1 MIVGAGA
8 QTSCCSHTFAQSA
21 TNRRPDRTR
30 PILQNVPG
38 LIKLTNYPAV
48 HRFPTRYLIRM
59 FITNKPNNKNT
70 NKQITSNHRSTIKMG
85 RKTLFNENS
94 TFTQTKAFGPTA
106 RNSSYVIPG
115 VYDLSVE
122 DSNWVL
128 TSSFI
133 IFTMQTGECRMYG
146 CAARNAP

>member
-1 MIVGAGA
+1 MGAGA

-38 LIKLTNYPAV
+38 LIKLINYPAV

-59 FITNKPNNKNT
+59 FITNKPPKKILT
-70 NKQITSNHRSTIKMG
+70 NKSHQTIRSTIKMG

-94 TFTQTKAFGPTA
+94 TFIQTKAFSPTA